1 MGQTIINKTADPV
14 LDKTLVDN
22 AISNIST
29 KENALHGL
37 TKINNC

>member
-29 KENALHGL
+29 KENALGN
-37 TKINNC
+37 KINNC